1 MCLNFS
7 SLCYWS
13 QYHSSSEATVSPIE
27 VRKLFVKCYIRSFPI
42 YSEIYYETSLKAQS
56 FSSIELYR
64 NIGSFFLK
72 IRFLFALIIFR
83 SRFFSTTSM
92 PWASPIYS
100 FYLAFSMIVWHL
112 AMKMSSRSRFLPR
125 CRYWLVSMHELL
137 PILITLFE
145 IYLDYLLLQEIWT
158 DIVSKFTFLGSI
170 TYWPC
175 RISKRLF
182 NLTWVSLLSN
192 RSEILGS

>member
-1 MCLNFS
+1 MD
-7 SLCYWS
+7 
-13 QYHSSSEATVSPIE
+13 E
-27 VRKLFVKCYIRSFPI
+27 RKLELKCYIRSFPI
-42 YSEIYYETSLKAQS
+42 YSRIYYETSLKAQS

-64 NIGSFFLK
+64 NMGSFFLK

-83 SRFFSTTSM
+83 SRFFSTTSI

-100 FYLAFSMIVWHL
+100 FYFAFSIIVWHL
-112 AMKMSSRSRFLPR
+112 AMKMSSRSRFLPL
-125 CRYWLVSMHELL
+125 CRYWLVSMQELF

-145 IYLDYLLLQEIWT
+145 IYLICLLLHGIWT
-158 DIVSKFTFLGSI
+158 DIVSKLTFLGSI

-182 NLTWVSLLSN
+182 NLIWVSLLSN
-192 RSEILGS
+192 RSEILGSWAAVLRTN